1 MPDIHSIR
9 LREPW
14 LCEPSE
20 SGVCWVRSFNWPAGL
35 TPREKVWIVVEP
47 LPDDAR
53 VTLNGQPLGDD
64 LEITRLIG
72 LTNRLEI
79 ELPQGRAGELPFTV
93 RVDIDE
99 G

>member
-14 LCEPSE
+14 TCEPRGA
-20 SGVCWVRSFNWPAGL
+20 GVCWIRSFNWPAGL
-35 TPREKVWIVVEP
+35 TPREKVWVVIEP
-47 LPDDAR
+47 LPDDAQ
-53 VTLNGQPLGDD
+53 VSLNGQALTGN
-64 LEITRLIG
+64 LEITKLIG

-79 ELPQGRAGELPFTV
+79 ELPNGRAGDFPCQV
-93 RVDIDE
+93 RLDIDE

>member
-14 LCEPSE
+14 QCEPCDG
-20 SGVCWVRSFNWPAGL
+20 GVCWSRSFNWPAGL
-35 TPREKVWIVVEP
+35 TPREKVWVIIDD
-47 LPDDAR
+47 LPEQAR
-53 VTLNGQPLGDD
+53 VSLNGQPLSGN

-79 ELPQGRAGELPFTV
+79 EFPSGGAEKFPCQV
-93 RVDIDE
+93 RIDIDE

>member
-14 LCEPSE
+14 TCESRDG
-20 SGVCWVRSFNWPAGL
+20 GVCWSRAFNWPAGL
-35 TPREKVWIVVEP
+35 TPREKVWVVIEH
-47 LPDDAR
+47 LPHDAR
-53 VTLNGQPLGDD
+53 VSLNGHTLTGK
-64 LEITRLIG
+64 LEITKLIG

-79 ELPQGRAGELPFTV
+79 ELPSGTAGGFPFQV
-93 RVDIDE
+93 RLDIDE

>member
-14 LCEPSE
+14 ICESRE
-20 SGVCWVRSFNWPAGL
+20 DCVCWIRTFNWPAGL
-35 TPREKVWIVVEP
+35 TPREKVWVVVEE
-47 LPDDAR
+47 LPAGAR
-53 VTLNGQPLGDD
+53 VSLNGQLLADD
-64 LEITRLIG
+64 LEVTKLIG

-79 ELPQGRAGELPFTV
+79 ELPGERAGERPFQV
-93 RVDIDE
+93 RLDIDE